1 MKNNNKIMKKIIKK
15 VKCYFE
21 KVKNFLNRF
30 NLING
35 WKNGSGSKQGDKY
48 ILELRIGKL
57 TVVELDID
65 LNKSFRLTLFNFAIS
80 FK

>member
-21 KVKNFLNRF
+21 KVKNFFNRF

-48 ILELRIGKL
+48 ILELRLGKL